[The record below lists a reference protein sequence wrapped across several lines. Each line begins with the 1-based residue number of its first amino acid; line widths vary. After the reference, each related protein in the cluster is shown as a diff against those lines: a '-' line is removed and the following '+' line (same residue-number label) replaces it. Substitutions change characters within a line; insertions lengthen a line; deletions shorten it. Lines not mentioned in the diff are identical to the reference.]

1 MEARSDTRPAIP
13 NPLPLSVDDVK
24 DRLARGEPLTFIDA
38 RNPIT
43 WGSSRARLPGAI
55 RVAVDD
61 VERHLPS
68 LPRDRRL
75 VVYCT

>member
-1 MEARSDTRPAIP
+1 MDARPETGPATP
-13 NPLPLSVDDVK
+13 NPLPLTVDDVK
-24 DRLARGEPLTFIDA
+24 DRLARGELLTFIDA
-38 RNPIT
+38 RNPIA
-43 WGSSRARLPGAI
+43 WGSSRAKLPGAV